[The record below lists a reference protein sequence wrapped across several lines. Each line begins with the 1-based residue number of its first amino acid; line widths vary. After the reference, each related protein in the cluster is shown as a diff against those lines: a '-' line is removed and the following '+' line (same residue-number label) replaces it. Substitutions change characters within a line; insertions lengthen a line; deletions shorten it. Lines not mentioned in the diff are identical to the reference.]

1 MKPLFIKGPSL
12 FARALVFALVSI
24 ALVIADYRFDL
35 LSSVRSGFAS
45 LVTPV
50 YWVVDMPSQFGTW
63 FSESIQSRRE
73 LIAENEALKTEAM
86 VVKAMSQRMAVLE
99 AENAQLR
106 SLLNSSAQLKG
117 KLQIA
122 ELIAISPDPDYH
134 TIVINRG
141 DSDGVYLGQVV
152 LDASGIMGQIVEVHS
167 QYSRAIL
174 ISDSSHTLPVEVNRN
189 GVRALLSGEG
199 RLDKLSLLYVPAT
212 TDIKMG
218 DVLISSGLGQ
228 RFPRGYPVARVT
240 KVDVNSGQPFATIEA
255 EPMAALNK
263 GRYVL
268 LLFAE
273 TPVVLE

>member
-1 MKPLFIKGPSL
+1 VKPLFIQGPSL

-24 ALVIADYRFDL
+24 ALVVADNRLDL
-35 LSSVRSGFAS
+35 LSSVRHGIAN
-45 LVTPV
+45 VITPV
-50 YWVVDMPSQFGTW
+50 YWVVDLPSQFGVW
-63 FSESIQSRRE
+63 FSESTQSRRD
-73 LIAENEALKTEAM
+73 LIAENEALKTESM
-86 VVKAMSQRMAVLE
+86 VVKAMAQRMAVLE

-134 TIVINRG
+134 TVVINRG
-141 DSDGVYLGQVV
+141 NSDGVYVGQVV

-212 TDIKMG
+212 TDIAVG
-218 DVLISSGLGQ
+218 DLLISSGLGQ
-228 RFPRGYPVARVT
+228 RFPRGYPVAQVT
-240 KVDVNSGQPFATIEA
+240 NVDLNSGQPFATIEA
-255 EPMAALNK
+255 EPMAELNK

-273 TPVVLE
+273 TSVVKE